1 MKKIIF
7 LFLSCILYQGL
18 SAQQTGIKFEHGNW
32 EALLAKAKATN
43 EIIFMDAYTTWCGPC
58 IMMSRDVFTNQ
69 SVGKYYNENFLNV
82 KLDMEE
88 GIGLTLAKKYQ
99 VEAYPSL
106 LFINGEGDIVHRATG
121 YHDVPEFLNLGETAL
136 NPDTNLKGMGI
147 RYAQG
152 DRSPDFVLR
161 YISAKYSAMEGG
173 ILPIAEAYLR
183 TQKDWGTLPNMQ
195 LLYLLTDD
203 PNSKW
208 FDYLVENRLK
218 FEALFGKENMSAK
231 FQDMLLTKALSQGK
245 DVLAEVERFYTKVYP
260 EMAPKLSAHFK
271 MNYYQYAGDLNA
283 FAAAAVGYLD
293 EYPSNDADE
302 LNNIAWTFYESI
314 EDQTLL
320 KKALTWAARSVD
332 LDSQYNNNDT
342 LAALYFKLGKK
353 RKARKTALAAI
364 AIAKLDGVD
373 YSGTQALLQA
383 IEGK

>member
-1 MKKIIF
+1 MKKILF
-7 LFLSCILYQGL
+7 LFLSCFLYQGL
-18 SAQQTGIKFEHGNW
+18 SAQQTGIKFEHANW
-32 EALLAKAKATN
+32 ETLLAKAKATN

-58 IMMSRDVFTNQ
+58 IMMSKDVFTDQ

-161 YISAKYSAMEGG
+161 YISAKYSAMEDG

-183 TQKDWGTLPNMQ
+183 TQDDWGTLPNMQ

-231 FQDMLLTKALSQGK
+231 FQNMLLTKALSQGK

-293 EYPSNDADE
+293 QYPSDDADE

-320 KKALTWAARSVD
+320 KKALSWAVRSVD

-342 LAALYFKLGKK
+342 LAALYYKLGKK

-364 AIAKLDGVD
+364 AIAKSDGVD
-373 YSGTQALLQA
+373 YSSTQALLQA